1 MLWPTLRSNVR
12 VCVRRKPNVCNSA
25 LASLSSEATRALWCI
40 TRGPAVLLQD
50 SCAAG
55 PRVRLP
61 SLALEPDG
69 WPDGVAG
76 VSSETSNANNP
87 PADRLPVGDDPG

>member
-1 MLWPTLRSNVR
+1 MLLAMLAMQARRRDLLQGR
-12 VCVRRKPNVCNSA
+12 VETVF
-25 LASLSSEATRALWCI
+25 SEATRALWCI

-50 SCAAG
+50 SRAAG
-55 PRVRLP
+55 PRVCLP
-61 SLALEPDG
+61 SLALEPDR

-76 VSSETSNANNP
+76 VASETSNANNP